1 MGTFITI
8 AIFAINLFA
17 IILNFKML
25 KGMEINKILMYIIIT
40 EIVLLI
46 TEKIIFNIAT
56 VHVDTAVSS
65 MSQNMVLFTFQGMN
79 MIIIS
84 SPLAK
89 ILGDYRANSKKTN
102 NDLSSKIVLWLIFV
116 IVVIVFEC
124 IYIRNIENGISNMK
138 R

>member
-8 AIFAINLFA
+8 AIIAINLFA

-40 EIVLLI
+40 EILLLI
-46 TEKIIFNIAT
+46 TEKIIFSIAT

-65 MSQNMVLFTFQGMN
+65 TSQNMVLFTFQGMN

-89 ILGDYRANSKKTN
+89 ILGDYREKRKKTN

-116 IVVIVFEC
+116 IVVIIFEC